1 MSPSARSSWPSILS
15 MLPLLFI
22 KRIPVIVAAITALII
37 IPYIL
42 VFVSLLVR
50 RVQGWPRSRSQF
62 RLGRWGLPIT
72 VVGLIWTAVILWDA
86 AWPRA
91 ATNPTLGPLPVI
103 EDLAIGV
110 AVVGVVWW
118 FAGLR
123 KRSAAV
129 SDPAE
134 PELSKK

>member
-1 MSPSARSSWPSILS
+1 M
-15 MLPLLFI
+15 
-22 KRIPVIVAAITALII
+22 
-37 IPYIL
+37 
-42 VFVSLLVR
+42 
-50 RVQGWPRSRSQF
+50 
-62 RLGRWGLPIT
+62 
-72 VVGLIWTAVILWDA
+72 
-86 AWPRA
+86 
-91 ATNPTLGPLPVI
+91 PVI